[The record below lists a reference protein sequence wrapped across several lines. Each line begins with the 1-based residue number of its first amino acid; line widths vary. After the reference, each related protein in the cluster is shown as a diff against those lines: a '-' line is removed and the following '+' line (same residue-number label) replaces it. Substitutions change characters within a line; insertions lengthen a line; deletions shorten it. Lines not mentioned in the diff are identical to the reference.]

1 MDVSPGSMSATY
13 PGWGPA
19 VASDGLAPRE
29 RACRR
34 RLHPNP
40 DWCDVALVLV
50 ARQVVGIPLD
60 GR

>member
-13 PGWGPA
+13 PGWCPA
-19 VASDGLAPRE
+19 VPSDRLRHGE

-50 ARQVVGIPLD
+50 ARRVVGIPLD